1 MASLDTESESV
12 VVRIVYDGPPVAGK
26 TTSLQALAQR
36 FGQGALYTP
45 EASVGGRTLFFDWLE
60 YVGGRFDGKP
70 IRCQLVSVPG
80 QRELSPRRHALL
92 ASADAVVF
100 VGDSTRS
107 GLEDTRS
114 HLDDLL
120 RRLRAQSGPP
130 VGVVFQANK
139 RDLPDAV
146 PIDSLRGQH
155 GLGVIESIASRGE
168 GIREAFVF
176 AVRLALDRVREL
188 HRLGLLLPRGQGSDP
203 AAELL
208 ASLRSLPLV
217 DAERELFPEHIPPP
231 PPPSSP
237 GATSV
242 LAPRLPDATIPS
254 GWVWPPIN
262 GRILLQE
269 ATARGSPV
277 AQELSPREWVADSPS
292 GWRFHSPP
300 GGAFGDH
307 ESARAALIH
316 WAQVHASLATWMS
329 PHRCVALSETE
340 HGYRLWQ
347 VVRLETTVW
356 KRLADALR
364 SRDTSRISRLVTEA
378 AELCA
383 RASDHWSRAPW
394 ELPCTLE
401 TVSALDGSFVSL
413 VPEARSVRPPEP
425 VDRRARLWHQL
436 ETLLRGELGVEGHAF
451 ANVLRPT

>member
-60 YVGGRFDGKP
+60 YVGGRFDGRP

-92 ASADAVVF
+92 STADAVVF

-107 GLEDTRS
+107 GLEDTRA

-120 RRLRAQSGPP
+120 RRLRAQPGPP

-146 PIDSLRGQH
+146 PLDSLRGQH

-188 HRLGLLLPRGQGSDP
+188 HRAGLLLPQSRQTDP
-203 AAELL
+203 ARELL

-217 DAERELFPEHIPPP
+217 DAERELFPEHVPAAVPSANEGPVPP
-231 PPPSSP
+231 
-237 GATSV
+237 
-242 LAPRLPDATIPS
+242 LPDATIPS

-269 ATARGSPV
+269 ATAQGAPV

-307 ESARAALIH
+307 ESARSALIQ
-316 WAQVHASLATWMS
+316 WAQVHASLATWTS
-329 PHRCVALSETE
+329 PHRCVALSQTE
-340 HGYRLWQ
+340 HGFRLWQ
-347 VVRLETTVW
+347 VVRLEPTVW

-364 SRDTSRISRLVTEA
+364 TRDASRISRLVAEA

-383 RASDHWSRAPW
+383 RASDHWARAPW

-401 TVSALDGSFVSL
+401 TVSALDGTFVSL
-413 VPEARSVRPPEP
+413 VPEARSVRPAEP

-451 ANVLRPT
+451 ASMLRTG